1 MYPERQNLVY
11 RLFPGNQADMN
22 QIVSGLFQ
30 RHEIHGKPA
39 HDRIVSIIAQA
50 AGVTDRHQKQVQG
63 RRYMAASLDMTLM
76 HQAVIQPTEV
86 SGYLSDPLRKDGGFW
101 NQDVLLCCLMG
112 D

>member
-1 MYPERQNLVY
+1 
-11 RLFPGNQADMN
+11 MN

-30 RHEIHGKPA
+30 HREIHGKPV
-39 HDRIVSIIAQA
+39 HDRIVSIVTQA

-63 RRYMAASLDMTLM
+63 RRTMAALLDMAVM

-86 SGYLSDPLRKDGGFW
+86 SGYLSYPLRKDGGFG